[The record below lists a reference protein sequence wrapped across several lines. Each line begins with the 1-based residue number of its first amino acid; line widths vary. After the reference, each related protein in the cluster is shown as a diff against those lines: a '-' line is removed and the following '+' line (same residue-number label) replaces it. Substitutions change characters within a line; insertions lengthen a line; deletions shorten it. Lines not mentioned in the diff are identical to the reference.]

1 MTQLAP
7 SIETDIWVT
16 ATWDEYL
23 QAIEHLSSQ
32 FSHSYYRQGK
42 YRIEMVPLGYDH
54 GFDNNIIGFAVN
66 LFTVIQGI
74 PATGLVNT
82 SYRKVGVKESQPD
95 ISYYIADRAELIPY
109 GTSIVDLDRYP
120 APDLVI
126 EIASTSLSD
135 DTGAKRL
142 LYEDLGVKEYWIV
155 DVKKAD
161 MIAFRMLEQGS
172 VRITE
177 SQVLSGL
184 KIGILTA
191 ALAMSRHTNQTQVG
205 QWLMGE
211 FQNCQS

>member
-7 SIETDIWVT
+7 SIKTDVWVT

-23 QAIEHLSSQ
+23 QAIESLDSQ
-32 FSHSYYRQGK
+32 FSHSYYQQGK

-54 GFDNNIIGFAVN
+54 GFDNNIISFAVN
-66 LFTVIQGI
+66 LFTVLRGI
-74 PATGLVNT
+74 PANGLVNT

-95 ISYYIADRAELIPY
+95 MSYYIADRAELIPY
-109 GTSIVDLDRYP
+109 GTSIVDLDRYS

-142 LYEDLGVKEYWIV
+142 LYEDLGVQEYWIV

-161 MIAFRMLEQGS
+161 MIAFSMLELGS
-172 VRITE
+172 VRITQ
-177 SQVLSGL
+177 SQVLPGL
-184 KIGILTA
+184 EMSILIE
-191 ALAMSRHTNQTQVG
+191 ALVMSRQTNQTQVG
-205 QWLMGE
+205 QWLMSE
-211 FQNCQS
+211 FQR